1 MHITMVKK
9 KLADGQPCKKCMQAE
24 AMLRVRDVWDKID
37 DVVIADEADPQSDGM
52 KLGAKYGVDVAP
64 FFIVEESDEERV
76 FTSIAKFLKQTFPDA
91 KRPSRK
97 ATGTV
102 DTQAALDEL
111 QGKTPQEVV
120 NWALSRYGSGCGFA
134 FSGAEDVALIDMA
147 AKSSHAFTVFCL
159 DTGRLHPETYHFIE
173 RVRDHYGIEISL
185 MSPQATAVEALVRE
199 KGLFSFYRDGHSE
212 CCAVRKVE
220 PLRRALSKLD
230 AWVTGQRLDQSP
242 ETRSDLNVI
251 EKDMAFSG
259 RGAELI
265 KFNPL
270 AAWSSAQVW
279 AYIREER
286 VPYNELHDQGFI
298 SIGCQPCTRAS
309 RPGEHERAARWWWED
324 ETQRECGLHTGAGD

>member
-9 KLADGQPCKKCMQAE
+9 ELADGQPCKKCLQAE
-24 AMLRVRDVWDKID
+24 EMLRVREVWDRID
-37 DVVIADEADPQSDGM
+37 EVVIADEADPQSDGM
-52 KLGAKYGVDVAP
+52 KLGAKYEIDIAP
-64 FFIVEESDEERV
+64 FFIVEDGGEETV

-97 ATGTV
+97 GTGTV

-111 QGKTPQEVV
+111 QGQTPQEIV
-120 NWALSRYGSGCGFA
+120 NWALSRYGNGCGLA

-147 AKSSHAFTVFCL
+147 VKSGHAFTAFCL
-159 DTGRLHPETYHFIE
+159 DTGRLHPETYDFIE
-173 RVRDHYGIEISL
+173 RVRDHYAIDISL
-185 MSPQATAVEALVRE
+185 MSPQTTAVESLVRE
-199 KGLFSFYRDGHSE
+199 KGLFSFYRDGHGE

-230 AWVTGQRLDQSP
+230 AWITGQRLDQSP
-242 ETRSDLNVI
+242 ATRSDLNVI
-251 EKDMAFSG
+251 ETDMTFSG

-270 AAWSSAQVW
+270 AAWSSSQVW

-286 VPYNELHDQGFI
+286 VPYNALHDQGFI

-324 ETQRECGLHTGAGD
+324 ETQRECGLHTGASD